1 MSAEF
6 NTLEDFFKYYVYLKA
21 TPEIERNT
29 DLGLFKVGYQPLWE
43 SCPDGGCWFI
53 RFKKNEDPVDIDLYW
68 EKLIFALVGEQFD
81 EPNMLGAVFSIRGR
95 ETILELWFNFFK
107 IEKMKDSVAQKLKY
121 LLQLDENFT
130 IYFKD
135 NERSLQVKLINNVY
149 RINLH

>member
-1 MSAEF
+1 M
-6 NTLEDFFKYYVYLKA
+6 EDFFKYYVYLKA

-53 RFKKNEDPVDIDLYW
+53 RFKKNEDPIDIDLYW

-107 IEKMKDSVAQKLKY
+107 IEKMKDSVAQKLRY

-135 NERSLQVKLINNVY
+135 NERSIQVYIIISINNK
-149 RINLH
+149 I

>member
-53 RFKKNEDPVDIDLYW
+53 RFKKNEDPIDIDLYW
-68 EKLIFALVGEQFD
+68 EKLIFALIGEQFD

-107 IEKMKDSVAQKLKY
+107 IEKMKDSVAQKLRY

>member
-1 MSAEF
+1 M
-6 NTLEDFFKYYVYLKA
+6 EDFFKYYVYLKA
-21 TPEIERNT
+21 SPEIERNT

-53 RFKKNEDPVDIDLYW
+53 RFKKNEDPIDIDLYW

-107 IEKMKDSVAQKLKY
+107 IEKMKDSVAQRLRY

-135 NERSLQVKLINNVY
+135 NERSIQVYIIISINNK
-149 RINLH
+149 I